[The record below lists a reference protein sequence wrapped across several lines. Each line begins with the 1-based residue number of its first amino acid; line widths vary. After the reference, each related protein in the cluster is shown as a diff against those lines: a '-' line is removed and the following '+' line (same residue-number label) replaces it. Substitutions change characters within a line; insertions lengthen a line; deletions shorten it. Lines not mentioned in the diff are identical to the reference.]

1 MRCTART
8 KLDRIANLATL
19 RFIAKY
25 HDTTPRFTRIRT
37 RERNGETS
45 YEDGARY
52 KTERRV
58 QNKIFV
64 HNYIERRISKR
75 ARTTVLSFVDGR
87 RKFLENSCSPNFQ
100 NSSWRRV
107 VVVFGILEVGEF
119 LLAFTLLTFR
129 CAMNLLR
136 LSVRILNICIERN

>member
-45 YEDGARY
+45 YEDGARC

-129 CAMNLLR
+129 CAMNLFAF
-136 LSVRILNICIERN
+136 ICENIKYLYRT

>member
-1 MRCTART
+1 MHCSNKARSN
-8 KLDRIANLATL
+8 REFSYATFH
-19 RFIAKY
+19 REISRYDATFYSYSNA
-25 HDTTPRFTRIRT
+25 
-37 RERNGETS
+37 RERNGDTS

-58 QNKIFV
+58 HNKIFV

-75 ARTTVLSFVDGR
+75 ARTIIVSFIDVR
-87 RKFLENSCSPNFQ
+87 RKFLENFCSPNFQ
-100 NSSWRRV
+100 NSSWLRV

-129 CAMNLLR
+129 CAMNLFAF
-136 LSVRILNICIERN
+136 ICENIKYLYRT

>member
-37 RERNGETS
+37 RERNAETS
-45 YEDGARY
+45 YEDGARC

-100 NSSWRRV
+100 NSSWRRI

-129 CAMNLLR
+129 CAMNLFAF
-136 LSVRILNICIERN
+136 ICENIKYLYRT